1 MAGTTITIASEDA
14 LDKPGGK
21 SSGLDVGGVY
31 HSRSLSRSHFPADG
45 RSRSRS
51 LSRVSSARTGD
62 LEDGEDWRR
71 DDSRKKQVFKGTTL
85 LW

>member
-1 MAGTTITIASEDA
+1 MTASTIQIEDG
-14 LDKPGGK
+14 DHPGKFGN
-21 SSGLDVGGVY
+21 STGVDVGGVY
-31 HSRSLSRSHFPADG
+31 HSRSLTRSPYPHD
-45 RSRSRS
+45 RRR
-51 LSRVSSARTGD
+51 LSRVSSVRATDPVVGD